1 MGECFFCLKPTKS
14 KMICLCCKSMNK
26 PLGKNYHFFCGDC
39 LENHIKFHNLTQTNT
54 ICGVSNMTTIEKGQL
69 ELSGNFCELF

>member
-1 MGECFFCLKPTKS
+1 
-14 KMICLCCKSMNK
+14 MNK